1 MLKQRGF
8 ILCHCELI
16 LLTCAL
22 NINCQKDFVKR
33 FLRLIYLG
41 VTPTEAG
48 YIHFAHGALQAGLR
62 PRGSRFAGSLSLT
75 LYSSSLTQRLIFRQ
89 FYSEF
94 KCLARPVLEFTAT
107 EFGANAPLASD
118 LGDNLAT
125 LPPTETYLANG
136 VCQIRQAV
144 IAQSKKMKL
153 SAEDELTKWLK
164 NEISGKKG

>member
-8 ILCHCELI
+8 ILCHRELV

-22 NINCQKDFVKR
+22 NIGCQKAIVKR
-33 FLRLIYLG
+33 FLQFFLG

-48 YIHFAHGALQAGLR
+48 YIRFAHGALQAGLR
-62 PRGSRFAGSLSLT
+62 PKGSRFAGSLSLT

-107 EFGANAPLASD
+107 EFGANTPLASD

-125 LPPTETYLANG
+125 LPPTETYLAHG

-144 IAQSKKMKL
+144 IAQSEK
-153 SAEDELTKWLK
+153 
-164 NEISGKKG
+164 